1 MRNHACVLIAAIDI
15 ALSSAPVLAQAGPQ
29 VQCMEGRTAA
39 GLCVDAALGS
49 LVRER
54 VRVFTQPRLSY
65 SGPAVAPAS
74 DRQYESLRD
83 WGQGLTREIY
93 GPCLANFCP

>member
-1 MRNHACVLIAAIDI
+1 MHNRARVLIAAISLV
-15 ALSSAPVLAQAGPQ
+15 LSSAPALAQARPP
-29 VQCMEGRTAA
+29 VQCMEGRTAS
-39 GLCVDAALGS
+39 GLCVDASLGAHI
-49 LVRER
+49 RER

-65 SGPAVAPAS
+65 SGPAVLPS
-74 DRQYESLRD
+74 RDREYDSLRN

>member
-1 MRNHACVLIAAIDI
+1 MRSHVCIAIGGCAWL
-15 ALSSAPVLAQAGPQ
+15 LSAAPALAQAGTQ
-29 VQCMEGRTAA
+29 AQCPEGRTAS

-49 LVRER
+49 LIRER

-65 SGPAVAPAS
+65 SGPAVAPAH
-74 DRQYESLRD
+74 DRQYEVLRD

-93 GPCLANFCP
+93 SPCLANFCP

>member
-1 MRNHACVLIAAIDI
+1 MRIHACVLIAAVSL
-15 ALSSAPVLAQAGPQ
+15 ALPSAPARAQAGPQ

-49 LVRER
+49 LIRER

-65 SGPAVAPAS
+65 SGPAVAPS
-74 DRQYESLRD
+74 KDRQYDALRD

>member
-1 MRNHACVLIAAIDI
+1 MRLYSCTILTVLGL
-15 ALSSAPVLAQAGPQ
+15 ALSSAPVFAQAGPK

-49 LVRER
+49 VIRER

-74 DRQYESLRD
+74 DRQYEALRD
-83 WGQGLTREIY
+83 WGQGLTREIFNHC
-93 GPCLANFCP
+93 GANFCP